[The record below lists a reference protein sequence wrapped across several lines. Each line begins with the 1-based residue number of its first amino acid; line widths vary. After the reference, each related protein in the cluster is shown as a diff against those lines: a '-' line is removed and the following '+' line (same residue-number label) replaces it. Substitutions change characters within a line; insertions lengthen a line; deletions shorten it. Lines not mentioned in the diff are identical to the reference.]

1 MDQARKTKLEAGGVN
16 VNSALERFMG
26 NEAMAE
32 RYWQKFL
39 DEKSYATLRTAI
51 ARERSGDGRNGG
63 AYAEERMRHSRL

>member
-32 RYWQKFL
+32 R
-39 DEKSYATLRTAI
+39 
-51 ARERSGDGRNGG
+51 
-63 AYAEERMRHSRL
+63 